1 MGREA
6 FGNFAKRLVLVLPML
21 VLVSAVIFVVLR
33 LLPADSLAMMLPPNA
48 TTEDIARLR
57 SLYGLDRP
65 LHEQYFIWLQ
75 SAFEGQFGYS
85 IHLRQRV
92 SLLIGKALPATL
104 ELVFLGLLVGCV
116 LGVGGGLLMFATRGS
131 RSEFVSETI
140 GTVMLSVPE
149 FLWALFL
156 LLTLGV
162 AFDLLPFVGRLAP
175 RYSVETIT
183 GFLLLDTLLHGRLDI
198 FVNALTHMA
207 LPTLALG
214 LGFAPL
220 IMRVLRSS
228 LLEVEKED
236 FIAMSRLR
244 GLSETRVLLNHALRN
259 AALPTISLIGVQTA
273 FLFGGTLLIEV
284 IYSYP
289 GLGSLMVE
297 AVRSHDM
304 PVIQTIALT
313 YCALVLVLN
322 AAIDSLYLVLNPRLS
337 RASA

>member
-6 FGNFAKRLVLVLPML
+6 LGNFLRRLLLVVPML
-21 VLVSAVIFVVLR
+21 IVVSAVVFVVLR
-33 LLPADSLAMMLPPNA
+33 LLPADAIAMILPPNA
-48 TTEDIARLR
+48 TAEDVARLR
-57 SLYGLDRP
+57 ALYGLDRP
-65 LHEQYFIWLQ
+65 LHEQYFIWLR
-75 SAFEGQFGYS
+75 SAFEGQFGHS
-85 IHLRQRV
+85 IHLRQSV
-92 SLLIGKALPATL
+92 ALLIGKALPATL
-104 ELVFLGLLVGCV
+104 ELVAIGLFVGCV
-116 LGVGGGLLMFATRGS
+116 LGIGGGLLMFATRGS
-131 RSEFVSETI
+131 RKEFVSEI
-140 GTVMLSVPE
+140 AGTVMLSVPE

-156 LLTLGV
+156 MLTLGV
-162 AFDLLPFVGRLAP
+162 AFDLLPFVGRLSP
-175 RYSVETIT
+175 RFSVPTIT
-183 GFLLLDTLLHGRLDI
+183 GFLLLDTLLNGRLDM
-198 FVNALTHMA
+198 FVDALRHMA
-207 LPTLALG
+207 LPALALG

-244 GLSETRVLLNHALRN
+244 GYSERRVLLNHGLRN

-289 GLGSLMVE
+289 GIGSLMVE

-322 AAIDSLYLVLNPRLS
+322 AAIDALYVVLNPRLGHA
-337 RASA
+337 RA